1 MECFIV
7 FQLKENSLVEIFC
20 EMDMDAFEKGVG
32 ELFTN
37 LAFEAVERII
47 NVSCW

>member
-47 NVSCW
+47 NVSFW